1 MLMVNIEIPLFKK
14 MVIRGMVDPI
24 ELLPLSNR
32 YCNKTHPNSIRLITK
47 YHHDILPL
55 SLALPSGKLT

>member
-1 MLMVNIEIPLFKK
+1 MVNIEIPRFNK

-32 YCNKTHPNSIRLITK
+32 YCNKIHPDNKINNK
-47 YHHDILPL
+47 YM
-55 SLALPSGKLT
+55 